1 MKIVSL
7 FIKRLFDI
15 ISSGILIILLTPVWV
30 IIAILIKKDSEGPI
44 LFKQGRRTKD
54 GKIFQMYKFR
64 SMVVNAE
71 KMGTGL
77 FNYENDPRVTKIGRK
92 LRDSSLDELPQL
104 FNIFKGDMTV
114 VGPRPCVT
122 YELGD
127 FDTLNKKYKKRFQVK
142 AGLTGLAQI
151 KGRNDISWDE
161 KVTYDNE
168 YVDMFNKFGFL
179 ADIIIGIESVF
190 KAFKHNNIYENKI
203 DDSMND
209 EESARAENAIVLVIS
224 IFLYGFIGVITL
236 IGITNIFN
244 TITTNMNLRKK
255 EFAMLKSIGMTK
267 KEFNRMIRL
276 ESIFYGLKSLIVG
289 IPIGTIL
296 SYGMYTVFRNNM
308 EMEYVLPYK
317 SIVMSIVFVAV
328 IIGIIMK
335 YSMSKINKQNV
346 IETIRNDNI

>member
-15 ISSGILIILLTPVWV
+15 VSSGILILLLLPVWI
-30 IIAILIKKDSEGPI
+30 IIAILIKTDSEGPV

-54 GKIFQMYKFR
+54 GRIFQMYKFR

-77 FNYENDPRVTKIGRK
+77 FNYENDPRVTRIGRK

-104 FNIFKGDMTV
+104 FNIFKGDMSV

-127 FDTLNKKYKKRFQVK
+127 FDTLNKRYKKRFQVK

-161 KVTYDNE
+161 KVTFDNE
-168 YVDMFNKFGFL
+168 YVDLFNKYGFF

-190 KAFKHNNIYENKI
+190 KAFKHTNIYEIKM
-203 DDSMND
+203 DESMND
-209 EESARAENAIVLVIS
+209 EESAKAEEEEI
-224 IFLYGFIGVITL
+224 
-236 IGITNIFN
+236 
-244 TITTNMNLRKK
+244 
-255 EFAMLKSIGMTK
+255 
-267 KEFNRMIRL
+267 IRL
-276 ESIFYGLKSLIVG
+276 AH
-289 IPIGTIL
+289 
-296 SYGMYTVFRNNM
+296 
-308 EMEYVLPYK
+308 LP
-317 SIVMSIVFVAV
+317 
-328 IIGIIMK
+328 
-335 YSMSKINKQNV
+335 
-346 IETIRNDNI
+346 D

>member
-209 EESARAENAIVLVIS
+209 EESARAEEEEI
-224 IFLYGFIGVITL
+224 
-236 IGITNIFN
+236 
-244 TITTNMNLRKK
+244 
-255 EFAMLKSIGMTK
+255 
-267 KEFNRMIRL
+267 IR
-276 ESIFYGLKSLIVG
+276 IAH
-289 IPIGTIL
+289 
-296 SYGMYTVFRNNM
+296 
-308 EMEYVLPYK
+308 LP
-317 SIVMSIVFVAV
+317 
-328 IIGIIMK
+328 
-335 YSMSKINKQNV
+335 
-346 IETIRNDNI
+346 D